1 MRSKQQGFTLIELM
15 IVVAIIGILAA
26 IAIPA
31 YQDYTI
37 RSRVSESASMVSA
50 ARTAVDVAYSEY
62 GSLSNIPTTH
72 ASLGLSDAGDYEG
85 KYVSSVTIGDRGQV
99 TVALKTSNDL
109 GDATG
114 DAVLYVPVDNDAAL
128 DWSVSASGSSVPN
141 KYRPKP

>member
-1 MRSKQQGFTLIELM
+1 
-15 IVVAIIGILAA
+15 
-26 IAIPA
+26 
-31 YQDYTI
+31 
-37 RSRVSESASMVSA
+37 MVSA

-114 DAVLYVPVDNDAAL
+114 DAVLYVPVDNGAAL